1 MSGTISY
8 FQFDHHFVS
17 TNKKFL
23 QDLSSAYCNLWR
35 FDPNFAEYKKC
46 PKCDRYFSYDF
57 VVNQGNTICPDCSIK
72 EGKEIFLVEAWV
84 EEEMEN
90 KILELTSLGEDFF
103 GAVAYDNLKQKVVGF
118 VWGVNRSFHE
128 MVSKKEPENIIATV
142 YNHTGKTP
150 YFNEIATD
158 PAYREHGIGSEL
170 CFMLVEWMKKKFV
183 NIPGYLHTHKDSPA
197 RRLFERSGY
206 VFHSNDERLG
216 GGRIYMFIDN
226 CAFFTPE
233 NLRR

>member
-46 PKCDRYFSYDF
+46 PDDDCGLYFSYDYF
-57 VVNQGNTICPDCSIK
+57 VNQNKINCSRC
-72 EGKEIFLVEAWV
+72 GLPLVDAWV
-84 EEEMEN
+84 EEKVQET
-90 KILELTSLGEDFF
+90 ILNLTSLGEDFF

-118 VWGVNRSFHE
+118 VWGVNRSFHK